1 VKIRPVQWH
10 KGSAMVTIPREL
22 VRRWHLDEVHYVVID
37 HDGGALRIRPLTDQE
52 LRQVPIP
59 EAGRP

>member
-1 VKIRPVQWH
+1 
-10 KGSAMVTIPREL
+10 MVTIPREL

-52 LRQVPIP
+52 LRQVPVP
-59 EAGRP
+59 EGGRP